1 MLVADAA
8 VGSIIE
14 NSVDANGNVI
24 LSAQTINQLKSVSDQ
39 TRISFP
45 QIESIIRSKG
55 YTIDTTTPTLTNVDI
70 ASENISEHIRRCT
83 NGRYNRIKNSY
94 GISSGGIVTLANQSG
109 ISQTELDTILAA
121 NNAAPYVGA
130 VASSPQLGTTQ
141 GLDEAGLEMPAAEVI
156 DTTTTGTTT
165 TPVEG
170 IASLGQENK
179 TETQ

>member
-1 MLVADAA
+1 MTAPAWDV
-8 VGSIIE
+8 
-14 NSVDANGNVI
+14 
-24 LSAQTINQLKSVSDQ
+24 T
-39 TRISFP
+39 
-45 QIESIIRSKG
+45 
-55 YTIDTTTPTLTNVDI
+55 
-70 ASENISEHIRRCT
+70 
-83 NGRYNRIKNSY
+83 RIKNST
-94 GISSGGIVTLANQSG
+94 GSQAGIVTLANQSG

-179 TETQ
+179 TGTPVVERLQ